1 MKKFFIVATLL
12 LFISCN
18 DTPKDKIIDYA
29 KGKYGNDFKEG
40 VIDLS
45 NVFDFK
51 WDKMYMFSPLLY
63 PEDITKAIGFTYK
76 GGIVPDDNY
85 LLLFTKDSMVV
96 KEYPYFRLG
105 IGFSDNNHTGVYMV
119 EHKNAKYKV
128 VFRGKD
134 DYWLYKIK

>member
-1 MKKFFIVATLL
+1 MKKFFIAAA
-12 LFISCN
+12 LFLFFSCN
-18 DTPKDKIIDYA
+18 DTPRDKIIDYA
-29 KGKYGNDFKEG
+29 KRKYGNDFKEG

-45 NVFDFK
+45 DVFNFK

-63 PEDITKAIGFTYK
+63 PEDITKEIGVNYK

-85 LLLFTKDSMVV
+85 LLLFVKDSMVV

-119 EHKNAKYKV
+119 DHENAKYKI
-128 VFRGKD
+128 VFRGKG